1 MPLKHVEVENFKS
14 YRGKQIIGPFNTFT
28 SVIGP
33 NGSGKSNLMDAI
45 SFVLGVRSVHLRA
58 SELKDLIYSENALN
72 DNHEISY
79 HEDVPTR
86 ASVMAVIED
95 TKHTEHRFQRIVNAN
110 ASTEYRYNGRI
121 TTYASYNAKLEQL
134 NILVKTRNFLVFQGD
149 VESVAEQ
156 CSKDL
161 SDLMDQIS
169 GSRTLKNEYDEA
181 RISYEE
187 AAEQLTA
194 LVSKRKLLQNE
205 LRQVRQH
212 KEAFDRFGALKNE
225 VHNHTIQKILWR
237 LYHINEIIEIHTDW
251 IEAHASRGEQAQ
263 KRLHEKEQMLSEARS
278 MLGSVQ
284 QKKLDL
290 ENERKQA
297 NRSLDGIRP
306 EKDRL
311 IERIEHVN
319 RKLQQAQFL
328 YKQAEKDHDTLKES
342 LKRLESDADLV
353 QTCSDK
359 MKAEQEAALAAT
371 SIKLNETDLQNY
383 HDLKLKSQST
393 VVQER
398 SQMEQLQR
406 KIREK
411 QTSLDVHQDRI
422 QDMESKLERLE
433 QLLASLSE
441 TQAELATREP
451 ESAEKLGRAKSI
463 LSTLQS
469 KKESISSREKQLN
482 EALVG
487 CYNRLLRMGQDQR
500 VHEREARLRESLRSL
515 RTIFPGVH
523 GRLLDLC
530 KPTQRKYEL
539 AIATALGRNAEAVVV
554 NHEKTAVECIEYLR
568 NQRAGQATFIPL
580 DTIQTKP
587 INDRLRSLSPQA
599 RLAIDVIQYAPVIE
613 RAVSYACGNAMVC
626 DTLDVARN
634 ICYERAQRVK
644 AVTLDGTIIHKTGM
658 ITGGPSMQETVK
670 KWDDQELQGVQ
681 RERDRCMSELKELQ
695 QQKYVLEEEDELVAS
710 VTRAQASLQSIR
722 AEQADVMRQTQD
734 AQSECAAIIS
744 QKKKTQDMIDK
755 LNEDMSQL
763 RSQMSDIEHTIH
775 AADDDIFTEF
785 CERIGVANVREYEA
799 NQLHISQ
806 ALNVATQQYQRQLAR
821 IAHQRTFA
829 EQQLKN
835 TADRL
840 AFIQASMEKERQRIP
855 RLEEEL
861 QNCENSIQ
869 KYREIKARIQASFE
883 AMQEEHDEK
892 TETVNER
899 RKALFHV
906 MRDVEAHRKEVAER
920 NDEIAQLDTE
930 RANLFRRCR
939 MEALDLP
946 LESGDLANVPLEE
959 DVSMPVSEADN
970 AVQVC
975 RQYDI
980 TVDFSRLSDAERT
993 DRGSGKEYELQSRI
1007 DLAREEMEKL
1017 TPSTSTAERLD
1028 KLEKELKMCEHEIDS
1043 GREQVRE
1050 SRDEFQ
1056 LIKKQ
1061 RSDLFMKAYH
1071 HIADRI
1077 DGVYKDLTKTKMA
1090 PMGGV
1095 AYLTL
1100 EDTDEPFRAGIRYHA
1115 MPPMKR
1121 FRDMDQLSGGEKTMA
1136 ALALLFAI
1144 HTYQPAPF
1152 FVLDE
1157 VDAALDAQNVANVSH
1172 YIREHASDRFQFIV
1186 ISLKASLY
1194 ERSQGLVGVY
1204 RDQEAHSSASV
1215 TLDLEQYA

>member
-1 MPLKHVEVENFKS
+1 MLGPLTRKV
-14 YRGKQIIGPFNTFT
+14 
-28 SVIGP
+28 GP

-342 LKRLESDADLV
+342 LKRLESDAELV

-829 EQQLKN
+829 EQQVKN

-1028 KLEKELKMCEHEIDS
+1028 KLEKELKSCEHEIDS

>member
-1 MPLKHVEVENFKS
+1 MLGPLTRKV
-14 YRGKQIIGPFNTFT
+14 
-28 SVIGP
+28 GP

-72 DNHEISY
+72 DNHEISF

-134 NILVKTRNFLVFQGD
+134 NVLVKTRNFLVFQGD

-342 LKRLESDADLV
+342 LKRLESDAALV

-634 ICYERAQRVK
+634 ICYDRAQRVK

-829 EQQLKN
+829 EQQVKN

-959 DVSMPVSEADN
+959 DTSMPVSEADN
-970 AVQVC
+970 AVQSC

>member
-1 MPLKHVEVENFKS
+1 
-14 YRGKQIIGPFNTFT
+14 
-28 SVIGP
+28 
-33 NGSGKSNLMDAI
+33 MDAI

-251 IEAHASRGEQAQ
+251 IEAHASRGEQAR

-342 LKRLESDADLV
+342 LKRLESDAELV

>member
-1 MPLKHVEVENFKS
+1 MLGPLTRKV
-14 YRGKQIIGPFNTFT
+14 
-28 SVIGP
+28 GP

-342 LKRLESDADLV
+342 LKRLESDAELV

-634 ICYERAQRVK
+634 ICYDRAQRVK

-829 EQQLKN
+829 EQQVKN

-970 AVQVC
+970 AVQIC

>member
-1 MPLKHVEVENFKS
+1 M
-14 YRGKQIIGPFNTFT
+14 
-28 SVIGP
+28 
-33 NGSGKSNLMDAI
+33 
-45 SFVLGVRSVHLRA
+45 
-58 SELKDLIYSENALN
+58 
-72 DNHEISY
+72 
-79 HEDVPTR
+79 
-86 ASVMAVIED
+86 
-95 TKHTEHRFQRIVNAN
+95 
-110 ASTEYRYNGRI
+110 
-121 TTYASYNAKLEQL
+121 
-134 NILVKTRNFLVFQGD
+134 
-149 VESVAEQ
+149 
-156 CSKDL
+156 
-161 SDLMDQIS
+161 
-169 GSRTLKNEYDEA
+169 
-181 RISYEE
+181 
-187 AAEQLTA
+187 
-194 LVSKRKLLQNE
+194 
-205 LRQVRQH
+205 
-212 KEAFDRFGALKNE
+212 
-225 VHNHTIQKILWR
+225 
-237 LYHINEIIEIHTDW
+237 
-251 IEAHASRGEQAQ
+251 
-263 KRLHEKEQMLSEARS
+263 
-278 MLGSVQ
+278 
-284 QKKLDL
+284 
-290 ENERKQA
+290 
-297 NRSLDGIRP
+297 
-306 EKDRL
+306 
-311 IERIEHVN
+311 
-319 RKLQQAQFL
+319 
-328 YKQAEKDHDTLKES
+328 
-342 LKRLESDADLV
+342 ESDAALV

-634 ICYERAQRVK
+634 ICYDRAQRVK

-829 EQQLKN
+829 EQQVKN

>member
-1 MPLKHVEVENFKS
+1 
-14 YRGKQIIGPFNTFT
+14 
-28 SVIGP
+28 
-33 NGSGKSNLMDAI
+33 MDAI

-342 LKRLESDADLV
+342 LKRLESDAELV

>member
-1 MPLKHVEVENFKS
+1 MLGPLTRKV
-14 YRGKQIIGPFNTFT
+14 
-28 SVIGP
+28 GP

-72 DNHEISY
+72 DNHEISF

-342 LKRLESDADLV
+342 LKRLESDAALV

-613 RAVSYACGNAMVC
+613 RAVSYACGNAMIC

-829 EQQLKN
+829 EQQVKN

-970 AVQVC
+970 AVQTC

>member
-1 MPLKHVEVENFKS
+1 MLGPLTRKV
-14 YRGKQIIGPFNTFT
+14 
-28 SVIGP
+28 GP

-58 SELKDLIYSENALN
+58 SELKDLIYSENALH
-72 DNHEISY
+72 DNHEISF

-134 NILVKTRNFLVFQGD
+134 NVLVKTRNFLVFQGD

-342 LKRLESDADLV
+342 LKRLESDAELV

-634 ICYERAQRVK
+634 ICYDRAQRVK

-829 EQQLKN
+829 EQQVKN

-970 AVQVC
+970 AVQTC

>member
-1 MPLKHVEVENFKS
+1 MLGPLTRKV
-14 YRGKQIIGPFNTFT
+14 
-28 SVIGP
+28 GP

-342 LKRLESDADLV
+342 LKRLESDAALV

-806 ALNVATQQYQRQLAR
+806 ALSVATQQYQRQLAR
-821 IAHQRTFA
+821 IAHQRAFA
-829 EQQLKN
+829 EQQVKN

>member
-1 MPLKHVEVENFKS
+1 MLGPLTRKV
-14 YRGKQIIGPFNTFT
+14 
-28 SVIGP
+28 GP

-58 SELKDLIYSENALN
+58 SELRDLIYSENALN

-342 LKRLESDADLV
+342 LKRLESDAALV

-411 QTSLDVHQDRI
+411 QTWLDVHQDRI

-829 EQQLKN
+829 EQQVKN

-1204 RDQEAHSSASV
+1204 RDQDAQSSASV

>member
-1 MPLKHVEVENFKS
+1 MLGPLTRKV
-14 YRGKQIIGPFNTFT
+14 
-28 SVIGP
+28 GP

-58 SELKDLIYSENALN
+58 SELKDLIYSENALH
-72 DNHEISY
+72 DNHEISF

-263 KRLHEKEQMLSEARS
+263 KRLQEKEQMLSEARS

-342 LKRLESDADLV
+342 LKRLESDAELV

-710 VTRAQASLQSIR
+710 LTRAQASLQSIR

-755 LNEDMSQL
+755 LKEDLSQL
-763 RSQMSDIEHTIH
+763 TSQMSDIEHTIH

-829 EQQLKN
+829 EQQVKN

-970 AVQVC
+970 AVQSC

>member
-1 MPLKHVEVENFKS
+1 MLGPLTRKV
-14 YRGKQIIGPFNTFT
+14 
-28 SVIGP
+28 GP

-342 LKRLESDADLV
+342 LKRLESDAELV

-970 AVQVC
+970 AVQTC

>member
-1 MPLKHVEVENFKS
+1 MLGPLTRKV
-14 YRGKQIIGPFNTFT
+14 
-28 SVIGP
+28 GP

-58 SELKDLIYSENALN
+58 SELKDLIYSENALH
-72 DNHEISY
+72 DNHEISF

-342 LKRLESDADLV
+342 LKRLESDAELV

-806 ALNVATQQYQRQLAR
+806 ALSVATQQYQRQLAR

-829 EQQLKN
+829 EQQVKN

-970 AVQVC
+970 AVQTC

>member
-1 MPLKHVEVENFKS
+1 MLGPLTRKV
-14 YRGKQIIGPFNTFT
+14 
-28 SVIGP
+28 GP

-263 KRLHEKEQMLSEARS
+263 KRLQEKEQMLSEARS

-311 IERIEHVN
+311 IERIEHVH

-342 LKRLESDADLV
+342 LKRLESDAELV

-411 QTSLDVHQDRI
+411 QTSLDVHQDLI
-422 QDMESKLERLE
+422 QDMETKLERLE

-469 KKESISSREKQLN
+469 KKEWISSREKQLN

-829 EQQLKN
+829 EQQVKN

-970 AVQVC
+970 AVQTC

-1204 RDQEAHSSASV
+1204 RDQDAQSSASV

>member
-1 MPLKHVEVENFKS
+1 
-14 YRGKQIIGPFNTFT
+14 
-28 SVIGP
+28 
-33 NGSGKSNLMDAI
+33 MDAI

-95 TKHTEHRFQRIVNAN
+95 TKHTEHRFQRIFNAN

-342 LKRLESDADLV
+342 LKRLESDAELV

-829 EQQLKN
+829 EQQVKN

>member
-1 MPLKHVEVENFKS
+1 
-14 YRGKQIIGPFNTFT
+14 
-28 SVIGP
+28 
-33 NGSGKSNLMDAI
+33 MDAI

-134 NILVKTRNFLVFQGD
+134 NVLVKTRNFLVFQGD

-311 IERIEHVN
+311 IERIGHVN
-319 RKLQQAQFL
+319 RRLQQAQFL

-342 LKRLESDADLV
+342 LKRLESDAELV

-634 ICYERAQRVK
+634 ICYDRAQRVK

-829 EQQLKN
+829 EQQVKN

-970 AVQVC
+970 AVQTC

>member
-1 MPLKHVEVENFKS
+1 MLGPLTRKV
-14 YRGKQIIGPFNTFT
+14 
-28 SVIGP
+28 GP

-342 LKRLESDADLV
+342 LKRLESDAELV

-734 AQSECAAIIS
+734 AQSQCAAIIS

-829 EQQLKN
+829 EQQVKN

-970 AVQVC
+970 AVQTC

-1028 KLEKELKMCEHEIDS
+1028 QLEKELKSCEHEIDG

>member
-1 MPLKHVEVENFKS
+1 MLGPLTRKV
-14 YRGKQIIGPFNTFT
+14 
-28 SVIGP
+28 GP

-95 TKHTEHRFQRIVNAN
+95 TKHTEHRFQRIVTAN

-311 IERIEHVN
+311 IERIGHVN
-319 RKLQQAQFL
+319 RRLQQAQFL

-342 LKRLESDADLV
+342 LKRLESDAELV

-554 NHEKTAVECIEYLR
+554 NHEKTAVECIEFLR

-634 ICYERAQRVK
+634 ICYDRAQRVK

-734 AQSECAAIIS
+734 AQSQCAAIIS

-829 EQQLKN
+829 EQQVKN

-840 AFIQASMEKERQRIP
+840 AFIKASMEKERQRIP

-861 QNCENSIQ
+861 QNCENSIK

-883 AMQEEHDEK
+883 AMQEEYDEK

-959 DVSMPVSEADN
+959 DTSMPVSEADN
-970 AVQVC
+970 AVQSC

-1028 KLEKELKMCEHEIDS
+1028 QLEKELKSCEHEIDG

>member
-1 MPLKHVEVENFKS
+1 MLGPLTRKV
-14 YRGKQIIGPFNTFT
+14 
-28 SVIGP
+28 GP

-134 NILVKTRNFLVFQGD
+134 NVLVKTRNFLVFQGD

-342 LKRLESDADLV
+342 LKRLESDAALV

-734 AQSECAAIIS
+734 AQSQCAAIIS

-829 EQQLKN
+829 EQQVKN

>member
-1 MPLKHVEVENFKS
+1 
-14 YRGKQIIGPFNTFT
+14 
-28 SVIGP
+28 
-33 NGSGKSNLMDAI
+33 MDAI

-95 TKHTEHRFQRIVNAN
+95 TKHTEHRFQRIVTAN

-311 IERIEHVN
+311 IERIGHVN
-319 RKLQQAQFL
+319 RRLQQAQFL

-342 LKRLESDADLV
+342 LKRLESDAELV

-634 ICYERAQRVK
+634 ICYDRAQRVK

-829 EQQLKN
+829 EQQVKN

-840 AFIQASMEKERQRIP
+840 AFIKASMEKERQRIP

-861 QNCENSIQ
+861 QNCENSIK

-883 AMQEEHDEK
+883 AMQEEYDEK

-959 DVSMPVSEADN
+959 DTSMPVSEADN
-970 AVQVC
+970 AVQSC

-1028 KLEKELKMCEHEIDS
+1028 QLEKELKSCEHEIDG

>member
-1 MPLKHVEVENFKS
+1 MLGPLTRKV
-14 YRGKQIIGPFNTFT
+14 
-28 SVIGP
+28 GP

-251 IEAHASRGEQAQ
+251 IEAHASRGEQAR

-342 LKRLESDADLV
+342 LKRLESDAELV

-829 EQQLKN
+829 EQQVKN